1 MGVVQT
7 TYSQQGGR
15 TMANIDV
22 TLNPDLLTNLLSD
35 SGEGMKK
42 LVESVLNQVL
52 EAQMVDHLGADR
64 HERSSDRTGYRNGY
78 RERQLTTRV
87 GTLIL
92 RVPQTRD
99 GNFSTDLFRRYQRSE
114 QALVLAL
121 MEMVVQG
128 VSTRKVT
135 HITEELCGATF
146 SKSTVSSLATGL
158 SARVNHWRNRRLKGP
173 YPFLLLDALMI
184 HVRKNESVV
193 PVAALIATGISEE
206 GQREILGLTLGD
218 SENEASWDDMLRDLK
233 SRGLSGVDLVVS
245 DDHKGLKKAVQRHFQ
260 GVRWQR
266 CQVHFLRN
274 LLGHATASQRGPL
287 ALALGRLFRAD
298 TKEEARA
305 IKNEILETFEKKA
318 PKSMDC
324 LEEGFEESLTILSF
338 SRKYRVRLRSTNSQE
353 RLNEEVRRRERV
365 IRIFPNEDSAIRLIG
380 ALLSE
385 FHEQWSTGKKYFD
398 MAEYWE
404 WKKQEPFKTPS
415 LLSVVE

>member
-1 MGVVQT
+1 
-7 TYSQQGGR
+7 
-15 TMANIDV
+15 MANIDV
-22 TLNPDLLTNLLSD
+22 TLNPELLPNLLSD

-64 HERSSDRTGYRNGY
+64 HERSNDRTGYRNGY

-99 GNFSTDLFRRYQRSE
+99 GSFSTELFRRYQRSE

-158 SARVNHWRNRRLKGP
+158 SARVNHWRNRHLNGP
-173 YPFLLLDALMI
+173 YPFLLLDALVI
-184 HVRKNESVV
+184 HVRKDESVM
-193 PVAALIATGISEE
+193 PVAALIATGISED

-233 SRGLSGVDLVVS
+233 GRGLSGVDLVVS

-274 LLGHATASQRGPL
+274 LLGHAPASQRGPL

-305 IKNEILETFEKKA
+305 IKNEILATFENKA
-318 PKSMDC
+318 SKSMDC

-338 SRKYRVRLRSTNSQE
+338 PRKYRVRLRSTNSQE

>member
-1 MGVVQT
+1 
-7 TYSQQGGR
+7 
-15 TMANIDV
+15 MADFNITV
-22 TLNPDLLTNLLSD
+22 NPDLLPNLLSD
-35 SGEGMKK
+35 EGEGMKK

-52 EAQMVDHLGADR
+52 EAQMVEHLGADR

-99 GNFSTDLFRRYQRSE
+99 GSFSTELFRRYQRSE

-158 SARVNHWRNRRLKGP
+158 SARVNHWRNRRLNGP
-173 YPFLLLDALMI
+173 YPFLLLDALVI
-184 HVRKNESVV
+184 HVRKDESVV
-193 PVAALIATGISEE
+193 PVAALIATGISED
-206 GQREILGLTLGD
+206 GHREILGLTLGD

-233 SRGLSGVDLVVS
+233 SRGLCGVDLVIS

-274 LLGHATASQRGPL
+274 ILGHAPVSQRGPL

-298 TKEEARA
+298 TKEEAR
-305 IKNEILETFEKKA
+305 ILKNEIIGAFEKKA

-324 LEEGFEESLTILSF
+324 LEEGFEESLTIVSF
-338 SRKYRVRLRSTNSQE
+338 PRKYRVRLRSTNSQE

-380 ALLSE
+380 SLLSE

-398 MAEYWE
+398 MAKYWE
-404 WKKQEPFKTPS
+404 WKKQEPLKTPS
-415 LLSVVE
+415 LLLVVE

>member
-1 MGVVQT
+1 
-7 TYSQQGGR
+7 
-15 TMANIDV
+15 MANIDV

-173 YPFLLLDALMI
+173 YPFLLLDALVI
-184 HVRKNESVV
+184 HVRKDESVV
-193 PVAALIATGISEE
+193 PVAALIATGISED

-305 IKNEILETFEKKA
+305 IKNELLETFEKKA

>member
-1 MGVVQT
+1 
-7 TYSQQGGR
+7 
-15 TMANIDV
+15 MANIDV
-22 TLNPDLLTNLLSD
+22 TLNPELLPNLLSD

-64 HERSSDRTGYRNGY
+64 HERSNDRTGYRNGY

-99 GNFSTDLFRRYQRSE
+99 GSFSTELFRRYQRSE

-173 YPFLLLDALMI
+173 YPFLLLDALVI
-184 HVRKNESVV
+184 HVRKDESVV
-193 PVAALIATGISEE
+193 PVAALIATGISED

-233 SRGLSGVDLVVS
+233 GRGLSGVDLVVS

-274 LLGHATASQRGPL
+274 LLGHAPASQRGPL

-305 IKNEILETFEKKA
+305 IKNEILATFEKKA
-318 PKSMDC
+318 SKSMDC

-338 SRKYRVRLRSTNSQE
+338 PRKYRVRLRSTNSQE

-404 WKKQEPFKTPS
+404 WKKQEPCKTPS

>member
-1 MGVVQT
+1 
-7 TYSQQGGR
+7 
-15 TMANIDV
+15 MADINV
-22 TLNPDLLTNLLSD
+22 TLNPDLLPNLLSD
-35 SGEGMKK
+35 DGEGMKK

-52 EAQMVDHLGADR
+52 EAQMVEHLGADR

-99 GNFSTDLFRRYQRSE
+99 GHFSTDLFRRYQRSE

-135 HITEELCGATF
+135 HITEELCGAQF

-158 SARVNHWRNRRLKGP
+158 SARVNHWRNRRLAGP
-173 YPFLLLDALMI
+173 YPFLLLDALVI
-184 HVRKNESVV
+184 QVRKDDSVV

-218 SENEASWDDMLRDLK
+218 SENEASWDDRLRDLK
-233 SRGLSGVDLVVS
+233 SRGLCGVDLVVS

-266 CQVHFLRN
+266 CPMHFLRN
-274 LLGHATASQRGPL
+274 ILAHAPASQRGPL
-287 ALALGRLFRAD
+287 ALALERLFRAD

-305 IKNEILETFEKKA
+305 LKNEILGTFEKKA
-318 PKSMDC
+318 PKSMKC
-324 LEEGFEESLTILSF
+324 LDERFEESLTILSF
-338 SRKYRVRLRSTNSQE
+338 PRKYRVRLRSTNSQE
-353 RLNEEVRRRERV
+353 RLNEEVRRRECV
-365 IRIFPNEDSAIRLIG
+365 IRSSPTKTRRSDSL
-380 ALLSE
+380 
-385 FHEQWSTGKKYFD
+385 
-398 MAEYWE
+398 
-404 WKKQEPFKTPS
+404 EPFSRSSTNNGARGRNISTWPNIGNGRSRNLSKPLPS
-415 LLSVVE
+415 CRSSNDR

>member
-1 MGVVQT
+1 
-7 TYSQQGGR
+7 
-15 TMANIDV
+15 MANINV
-22 TLNPDLLTNLLSD
+22 TLNPDLLPNLLSD
-35 SGEGMKK
+35 DGEGMKK

-52 EAQMVDHLGADR
+52 EAQMAEHLGADR

-135 HITEELCGATF
+135 HITEELCGAQF

-158 SARVNHWRNRRLKGP
+158 SARVNHWRNRRLKDP
-173 YPFLLLDALMI
+173 YPFLLLDALVI
-184 HVRKNESVV
+184 HVRKDDSVV
-193 PVAALIATGISEE
+193 PVAALIATGVSEE

-218 SENEASWDDMLRDLK
+218 SENETSWDDMLRDLK
-233 SRGLSGVDLVVS
+233 SRGLWGVDLVVS

-274 LLGHATASQRGPL
+274 ILGHAPASQRGPL

-298 TKEEARA
+298 TKEEARVL
-305 IKNEILETFEKKA
+305 KNEILDSFLKKA

-338 SRKYRVRLRSTNSQE
+338 PRKYRVRLRSTNSQE

-398 MAEYWE
+398 MSEYQE
-404 WKKQEPFKTPS
+404 WRKQEPLKIPS

>member
-1 MGVVQT
+1 MGVAQT

-22 TLNPDLLTNLLSD
+22 TLNPELLPNLLSD

-52 EAQMVDHLGADR
+52 EAQMLDHLGADR
-64 HERSSDRTGYRNGY
+64 HERSNDRTGYRNGY

-99 GNFSTDLFRRYQRSE
+99 GSFSTELFRRYQRSE

-158 SARVNHWRNRRLKGP
+158 SARVNHWRNRRLNGP
-173 YPFLLLDALMI
+173 YPFLLLDALVI
-184 HVRKNESVV
+184 HVRKDESVV
-193 PVAALIATGISEE
+193 PVAALIATGISED

-233 SRGLSGVDLVVS
+233 GRGLSGVDLVVS

-274 LLGHATASQRGPL
+274 LLGHAPASQRGPL

-305 IKNEILETFEKKA
+305 IKNEILATFEKKA
-318 PKSMDC
+318 SKSMDC

-338 SRKYRVRLRSTNSQE
+338 PRKYRVRLRSTNSQE

-380 ALLSE
+380 ALL
-385 FHEQWSTGKKYFD
+385 
-398 MAEYWE
+398 
-404 WKKQEPFKTPS
+404 
-415 LLSVVE
+415 

>member
-1 MGVVQT
+1 
-7 TYSQQGGR
+7 
-15 TMANIDV
+15 MANIDV
-22 TLNPDLLTNLLSD
+22 TLNPDLLPNLLSD

-64 HERSSDRTGYRNGY
+64 HERSNDRTGYRNGY

-99 GNFSTDLFRRYQRSE
+99 GSFSTDLFRRYQRSE

-158 SARVNHWRNRRLKGP
+158 SARVNHWRNRRLNGP
-173 YPFLLLDALMI
+173 YPFLLLDALVI
-184 HVRKNESVV
+184 HVRKDESVV
-193 PVAALIATGISEE
+193 PVAAWIATGISED

-233 SRGLSGVDLVVS
+233 GRGLCGVDLVVS

-274 LLGHATASQRGPL
+274 LLGHAPASQRGPL

-305 IKNEILETFEKKA
+305 LKNEILATFENKA
-318 PKSMDC
+318 FKSMDC

-338 SRKYRVRLRSTNSQE
+338 PRKYRVRLRSTNSQE

-398 MAEYWE
+398 LAEYWE

>member
-1 MGVVQT
+1 
-7 TYSQQGGR
+7 
-15 TMANIDV
+15 MAKLNV
-22 TLNPDLLTNLLSD
+22 TLNSKHLQNLLTD
-35 SGEGMKK
+35 EGEGLKN

-52 EAQMVDHLGADR
+52 EAQMVEHLGAER

-99 GNFSTDLFRRYQRSE
+99 GSFSTELFRRFQRSE

-135 HITEELCGATF
+135 HITEELCGAQF

-173 YPFLLLDALMI
+173 YPFLLLDALVI
-184 HVRKNESVV
+184 QVRKDDSVV
-193 PVAALIATGISEE
+193 PVAALIATGVSEE

-233 SRGLSGVDLVVS
+233 SRGLGGVDLVVS

-266 CQVHFLRN
+266 CQGHFLRN
-274 LLGHATASQRGPL
+274 ILGHAPASQRGPL

-305 IKNEILETFEKKA
+305 IKNEIMVTFEKKA
-318 PKSMDC
+318 PKSMEC

-338 SRKYRVRLRSTNSQE
+338 PRKYRVRLRSTNSQE

-385 FHEQWSTGKKYFD
+385 FHEQWSNGARGRSISTWPNTGSGRNRNLSN
-398 MAEYWE
+398 
-404 WKKQEPFKTPS
+404 PLPS
-415 LLSVVE
+415 SRSSND